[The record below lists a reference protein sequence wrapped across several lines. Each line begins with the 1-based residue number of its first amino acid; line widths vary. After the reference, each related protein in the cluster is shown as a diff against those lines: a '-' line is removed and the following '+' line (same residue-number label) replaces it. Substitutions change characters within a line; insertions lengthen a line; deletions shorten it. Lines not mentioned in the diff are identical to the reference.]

1 MGCKHCHEHEGCKI
15 EHMHTEEK
23 KENNRLGITLYII
36 AIVLLAVSFIIQERI
51 IQTFLIGISVIF
63 SGYKLLASGIKNIL
77 RLNFEEDTLMTIA
90 VLAAFCLGEY
100 IESSMVVIL
109 YRLGE
114 FLEDRAVDKSQKS
127 MKEILKIKANIAN
140 KINKNNEIE
149 KIDVEEIQVGDII
162 LIKPG
167 EKIPVDALI
176 ISGSS
181 NIDTSAITGESKQ
194 QYVER
199 NTEILSGGINLTG
212 VLTCKVIRDSKNST
226 ASQIINLVYEAKNN
240 KGNTEKFIT
249 KFSKTYTPTVIIL
262 AIILAILPASLGIL
276 DYKTWITRGLIFLVA
291 SCPCSLVIAVP
302 LSFFSCVG
310 AISKKGII
318 IKGTKHI
325 ENISKT
331 TTIAFDKTGT
341 LTTGK
346 MEINELV
353 AFSPYTKEEILK
365 YMYSLE
371 KMSNHPISTAIEKYA
386 VNLDML
392 KITEYEEIAG
402 HGIYGKIEEKEVV
415 FGNLRLLNKYK
426 IKKEDEIPEDAIYMA
441 IEGKIAGYITLKEQ
455 IRTKTK
461 ELIEQLEKIGIK
473 NIIML
478 TGDNK
483 KSAEKIKKQLKI
495 KRIKAELLP
504 QDKLEEITKIKE
516 KGEKVIFVGDGIND
530 SPVLAASDF
539 GIAMG
544 EGSQIA
550 ASTADGILLSNN
562 ISILPEIIKI
572 SKRSMNIIKFNII
585 FSLTI
590 KILVLILGAMGK
602 APIWS
607 AILADTGVTFLTVL
621 NSMRIFKM

>member
-1 MGCKHCHEHEGCKI
+1 
-15 EHMHTEEK
+15 
-23 KENNRLGITLYII
+23 
-36 AIVLLAVSFIIQERI
+36 
-51 IQTFLIGISVIF
+51 
-63 SGYKLLASGIKNIL
+63 
-77 RLNFEEDTLMTIA
+77 
-90 VLAAFCLGEY
+90 
-100 IESSMVVIL
+100 
-109 YRLGE
+109 
-114 FLEDRAVDKSQKS
+114 
-127 MKEILKIKANIAN
+127 
-140 KINKNNEIE
+140 
-149 KIDVEEIQVGDII
+149 
-162 LIKPG
+162 
-167 EKIPVDALI
+167 
-176 ISGSS
+176 
-181 NIDTSAITGESKQ
+181 
-194 QYVER
+194 
-199 NTEILSGGINLTG
+199 
-212 VLTCKVIRDSKNST
+212 
-226 ASQIINLVYEAKNN
+226 
-240 KGNTEKFIT
+240 
-249 KFSKTYTPTVIIL
+249 
-262 AIILAILPASLGIL
+262 
-276 DYKTWITRGLIFLVA
+276 
-291 SCPCSLVIAVP
+291 
-302 LSFFSCVG
+302 
-310 AISKKGII
+310 
-318 IKGTKHI
+318 
-325 ENISKT
+325 
-331 TTIAFDKTGT
+331 
-341 LTTGK
+341 

-371 KMSNHPISTAIEKYA
+371 KMSNHPISTAIEKYT

-392 KITEYEEIAG
+392 KITEYKEIAG

-426 IKKEDEIPEDAIYMA
+426 VKKEDEIPEDAIYMA

>member
-371 KMSNHPISTAIEKYA
+371 KMSNHPISTAIEKYT

-392 KITEYEEIAG
+392 KITEYKEIAG

-426 IKKEDEIPEDAIYMA
+426 VKKEDEIPEDAIYMA